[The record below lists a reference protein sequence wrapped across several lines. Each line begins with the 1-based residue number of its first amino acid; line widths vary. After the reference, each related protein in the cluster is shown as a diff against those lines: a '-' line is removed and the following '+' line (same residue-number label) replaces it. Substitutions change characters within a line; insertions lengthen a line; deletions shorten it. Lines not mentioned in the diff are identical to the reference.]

1 MLGTKEPQV
10 KRSQDDQA
18 GSAGLLQQ
26 MASLQLLERS
36 GFQVQC
42 VRVFEPNQLLSACF
56 DVAHALG
63 SPILWFFQKHIDMVG
78 LSRLLPRCS
87 FQVDV
92 VFRHVCIIQ
101 SIYLDVNDFTTTE
114 DEVEVHVGV
123 VDPDTLV
130 ASGHGVG
137 CNLRMMLL
145 HVVLNQDHFQR
156 VECRVY

>member
-78 LSRLLPRCS
+78 LCRLLPRCG
-87 FQVDV
+87 FQIDV
-92 VFRHVCIIQ
+92 VFLAHDCIIQ
-101 SIYLDVNDFTTTE
+101 SIYLDVNQLTFAVE
-114 DEVEVHVGV
+114 DEVF
-123 VDPDTLV
+123 VDGTT
-130 ASGHGVG
+130 
-137 CNLRMMLL
+137 R
-145 HVVLNQDHFQR
+145 
-156 VECRVY
+156 